1 MPEIPAPTPAA
12 KPWWQS
18 KTIVA
23 ALVGGALGLV
33 AITTGKDLRD
43 SQDEIVN
50 AVEAAVLVVTTVV
63 TIYGRVTAK
72 HEITAK

>member
-1 MPEIPAPTPAA
+1 MPENPAPIPA

-18 KTIVA
+18 KTILA

-33 AITTGKDLRD
+33 AVTTGKDLRD

-50 AVEAAVLVVTTVV
+50 AVEAAVLVVTTAM
-63 TIYGRVTAK
+63 TIYGRVTAEHK
-72 HEITAK
+72 ITK